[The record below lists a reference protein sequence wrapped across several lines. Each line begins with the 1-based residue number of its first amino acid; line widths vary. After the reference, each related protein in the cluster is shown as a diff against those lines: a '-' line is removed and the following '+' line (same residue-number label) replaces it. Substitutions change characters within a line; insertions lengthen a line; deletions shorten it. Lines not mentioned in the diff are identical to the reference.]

1 MNRTFSDIRN
11 GANASTAL
19 QAGQSQLTSTLAR
32 IR

>member
-11 GANASTAL
+11 GANASAAL
-19 QAGQSQLTSTLAR
+19 EAGQSQLASTLSR